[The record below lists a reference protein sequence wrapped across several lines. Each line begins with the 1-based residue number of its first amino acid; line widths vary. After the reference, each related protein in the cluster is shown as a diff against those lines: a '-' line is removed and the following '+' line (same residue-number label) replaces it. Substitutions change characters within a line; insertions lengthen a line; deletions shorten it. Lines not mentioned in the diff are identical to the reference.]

1 MRGLELRG
9 VDGSLDR
16 GDPGEGSEGQ
26 KPGGGAETRRVVPGR
41 PGSKGQELGW
51 GFDGKNSLVFGWKK
65 GGNLLEIIQKDGT
78 RLVVAMDGSW
88 DWLTIVD

>member
-26 KPGGGAETRRVVPGR
+26 KPGGGAEPPG
-41 PGSKGQELGW
+41 PKGRSSGA
-51 GFDGKNSLVFGWKK
+51 GFDGKFTGF
-65 GGNLLEIIQKDGT
+65 
-78 RLVVAMDGSW
+78 
-88 DWLTIVD
+88 